1 MSAPVSDPSTTP
13 LMTVRVDRPGERRV
27 TAGRTV
33 AVLCMAAVL
42 LEATADLLPDEPV
55 VWVLT
60 PVRLVLGAGLVAAAV
75 AGLRPGQW
83 RTPLDPAIGAL
94 LLAAALGTVLAGQP
108 WAAWRGVLT
117 AVAAYY
123 LVVGVRRSVPDA
135 GPAFGLL
142 ALVGVAVA
150 GTVAARQAAA
160 GTATGFCRG
169 AIDGSADVCG
179 PDAVIRAVGTF
190 SNPNLLAAFLVLLLP
205 VAAAGAAQLADR
217 TSRLV
222 GTALVVVGYAAV
234 LLTASRG
241 GIVAAVAGAAVFVVL
256 RRGHGRAFPIGG
268 RLRPGR
274 AVVVLLGVGGVVAA
288 GLLLL
293 APALSVGVRADVWTA
308 AVGLVAQHP
317 LGVGPGRAGA
327 LLDAAIAGDEAFQ
340 HAHNLWLNW
349 AVEAGVP
356 GLVAVL
362 AITVGTAIVTRRA
375 ALAGSAT
382 AVAAGA
388 GLAGFAVM
396 SLADHPANAIRVS
409 IAVWIVLALVAAE
422 SAPRTLARR
431 RSGQPATGVRSRS
444 GSR

>member
-1 MSAPVSDPSTTP
+1 M
-13 LMTVRVDRPGERRV
+13 
-27 TAGRTV
+27 
-33 AVLCMAAVL
+33 
-42 LEATADLLPDEPV
+42 
-55 VWVLT
+55 
-60 PVRLVLGAGLVAAAV
+60 
-75 AGLRPGQW
+75 
-83 RTPLDPAIGAL
+83 
-94 LLAAALGTVLAGQP
+94 LAGQP

-135 GPAFGLL
+135 GPALGLL

-217 TSRLV
+217 ASRLV

-256 RRGHGRAFPIGG
+256 RRDHGRVLPVGERR
-268 RLRPGR
+268 RLGR

-356 GLVAVL
+356 GLVAR
-362 AITVGTAIVTRRA
+362 AGDHRGRCDRSPCRA
-375 ALAGSAT
+375 AIAGSAT

-422 SAPRTLARR
+422 SAPRTLAGAALV
-431 RSGQPATGVRSRS
+431 SPPQAVRSRS